1 MIFELRIKKDCDES
15 VVATV
20 HERTPLVDEI
30 ERLVLQES
38 VLDKVVGYEEDS
50 IVMISISDVESFSS
64 EGDKVF
70 AHLRNGKSYQIKR
83 RLYELEE
90 TLPKEFVRISKS
102 ALANW
107 TQVARLNVQLS
118 GVVNVVFKSG
128 YSDYISRRCFA
139 EIKRRYGL

>member
-30 ERLVLQES
+30 ERMVLQDS
-38 VLDKVVGYEEDS
+38 VIDKVVGYEEDS
-50 IVMISISDVESFSS
+50 IVMISISDVECFSS

-70 AHLRNGKSYQIKR
+70 AHLRGGKTFLIKK

-90 TLPKEFVRISKS
+90 IVPKEFVRISKS

-107 TQVARLNVQLS
+107 DQVARLNVQLS